1 MKNIKE
7 KIKIFRP
14 ILNSLL
20 ESKTQVPI
28 SRMLEIKELIAEAEA
43 ELKAEFSH
51 DIRMEVLTLKLSLKT
66 LRNEHFN
73 PKQLQEKLK
82 ENLLKS
88 EKACYQKQPMQN
100 FAEEIHYLESFID
113 AINFGIEELDI
124 CPKAMCEMDILMLEI
139 YIDYLKNKFPELLK
153 KAEIEV
159 KESKSSPADLVEK
172 FLDSLKL
179 NSEQD
184 SKELTDDLNKDLK
197 KICGYLHTNPQ
208 LFSKLEIGQ
217 SAYISK
223 DSTHLKFT
231 LQIKN
236 TDKGFEL
243 YVGLKT
249 KLEDWVRS
257 GSYKKVKKNLMLI
270 NGEWHKGVDAVVVG
284 EKDSNSKYDKIK
296 LALAESEFLQNLDPL
311 YVHKITPAAAYSHK
325 GEYKHSFVSGLAEG
339 CLDDVIYDSMVMSKI
354 SIEEVFLLC
363 YSMAASL
370 AYIHSPKVNL
380 VHNDVKGDNFL
391 IFVDSD
397 NVVWSKLADF
407 GLAKYSINEKEQ
419 ISDIRPMMV
428 TWQALLKYYAHYR
441 DSVSSKNEVYEDLL
455 LFCENILE
463 APLENPPT
471 DAMVLERLNLILEKM
486 QISQPS
492 EAAWIKDKIEKY
504 YSAKLNPPSMQ
515 GVEMDC
521 LQRFF
526 AKSTKKPIPDYNP
539 EEVYRSD
546 YS

>member
-1 MKNIKE
+1 MKNVKE

-14 ILNSLL
+14 ILSSLL
-20 ESKTQVPI
+20 ESKTQVSI
-28 SRMLEIKELIAEAEA
+28 SRMLEIKELIAEAETV
-43 ELKAEFSH
+43 LKAEFSL

-100 FAEEIHYLESFID
+100 FAEEIQYLENFID
-113 AINFGIEELDI
+113 AINFGIEELDS
-124 CPKAMCEMDILMLEI
+124 CAKALCEMDILMLEI
-139 YIDYLKNKFPELLK
+139 YIDYLKNKFPALLK

-159 KESKSSPADLVEK
+159 KVSKSSAAELVEN

-223 DSTHLKFT
+223 DTTHLKFT

-236 TDKGFEL
+236 TDNGFEL

-296 LALAESEFLQNLDPL
+296 LALAESEFVQNLDPL

-325 GEYKHSFVSGLAEG
+325 GEYKHSFVSSLAEG
-339 CLDDVIYDSMVMSKI
+339 CLDDVIYESTVMSRI

-380 VHNDVKGDNFL
+380 VHKDVKGDNFL

-397 NVVWSKLADF
+397 DVVWAKLADF

-428 TWQALLKYYAHYR
+428 TWQALLKHYAHYR

-463 APLENPPT
+463 APPENPPT
-471 DAMVLERLNLILEKM
+471 DAMVLEGLNLILEKM
-486 QISQPS
+486 QVSQPS
-492 EAAWIKDKIEKY
+492 EAAWIKEKIEKH
-504 YSAKLNPPSMQ
+504 YSTKLNSPSMQ

-526 AKSTKKPIPDYNP
+526 PKSTKKPIPDYNP
-539 EEVYRSD
+539 EKVYRSD